1 MSENGIGDAGVEV
14 VEVVATVEPGTSPK
28 MPTADEIAKLFAS
41 MPKEQQEKIFQ
52 LGATLGAQVA
62 ATAGRPAVQQAAP
75 TPIQA
80 PVPAPAAP
88 APAPVP
94 APAAP
99 APAPAVVPPGPD
111 FATVESPPGYV
122 LLPEMAYLW
131 TPQASEGIPL
141 WGWLIQARAREGAIQ
156 GRLVL
161 KLAKASY
168 AMTRAG
174 KRVPI
179 PTGGFVMVMLSDAL
193 EPLVKLASN
202 PEGCALLW
210 IRALGEIADGVG
222 GAVPALEVRWEPSN
236 ESVGQPRLYTRSTVM
251 KSA

>member
-1 MSENGIGDAGVEV
+1 MSENGIGDAG

-75 TPIQA
+75 TPIQ
-80 PVPAPAAP
+80 
-88 APAPVP
+88 APVP